1 MQIFNF
7 LLLAGAV
14 TALFL
19 ASVAWNRRHAPGAPA
34 LLAMQLSAAWWLTCY
49 ALPFARLWPDDGMFL
64 RMRVIFPAV
73 VAIAPITFV
82 FVLSYTRGTNKWP
95 LSRLLA
101 LAIMPAIV
109 LGAALSPL
117 HDLCFGTWRGVA
129 TDSIFQM
136 GPLFWVHSLYSYV
149 LVGKSVLTLVAAYD
163 RGSTH
168 VRRQS
173 RILLGALLVPI
184 ICNVAFIGGVSPP
197 DIDPTPIGLVVSGI
211 LVSLAILR
219 RGLFDLVAVAY
230 EKIGS
235 AITDGFIV
243 IDAQRR
249 IVESNAA
256 IRRIFDIDEPVRPGR
271 PLGAQLAELD
281 EHVAR
286 LGTTPTTTEFVHG
299 GARHLELRTFAI
311 CNDDGNTIGAVL
323 IVRDVTEARTTSL
336 ALEQA
341 NTRLKAQLDTIQSMQ
356 AQLQEQVIRDPLTGL
371 YNRLYLTDALA
382 RELTCSARAQGSFAV
397 VMIDVD
403 HFKTV
408 NDVHGH
414 ALGDTLLRA
423 LGSLLRQQVR
433 PTDSPCRYGGEEFV
447 IIMRDVTLELAIERI
462 NELRVAFAAL
472 RFAANGVDVSRTFSA
487 GVALYPMHG
496 RDEATLLAAADAA
509 LYAAKGAGR
518 NRVHAAAVTPS
529 PENSSADRT
538 ASSHPF
544 HPDPPGPR

>member
-19 ASVAWNRRHAPGAPA
+19 AAVAWHRRHAPGAPA

-49 ALPFARLWPDDGMFL
+49 ALPFARLWPDDGMFV

-73 VAIAPITFV
+73 VAIAPITLV
-82 FVLSYTRGTNKWP
+82 FVSSYTHGTNRRR
-95 LSRLLA
+95 LSKLLA
-101 LAIMPAIV
+101 LAVVPMAV
-109 LGAALSPL
+109 LAAALSPL
-117 HDLCFGTWRGVA
+117 HDLCFGTWRGLE
-129 TDSIFQM
+129 TDSIVQM
-136 GPLFWVHSLYSYV
+136 GPLFWLHALYSYV
-149 LVGKSVLTLVAAYD
+149 LVGKSVLALVVAYEQGTT
-163 RGSTH
+163 R
-168 VRRQS
+168 VRRQT

-184 ICNVAFIGGVSPP
+184 VCNASFISGVSPP
-197 DIDPTPIGLVVSGI
+197 HIDPTPLGLVASGI
-211 LVSLAILR
+211 LVSLAIFR
-219 RGLFDLVAVAY
+219 RGLFDLVAVAH
-230 EKIGS
+230 EKIGE
-235 AITDGFIV
+235 AITDGVIV

-256 IRRIFDIDEPVRPGR
+256 LRRIFDIGQPVKPGR
-271 PLGAQLAELD
+271 LLGHQLAELD
-281 EHVAR
+281 DHVAR
-286 LGTTPTTTEFVHG
+286 LGNTPTTTEFVHA

-311 CNDDGNTIGAVL
+311 CADDGAMIGTVL
-323 IVRDVTEARTTSL
+323 IVRDVTDARTTSL

-341 NTRLKAQLDTIQSMQ
+341 NAQLRAQLATIQSMQ

-382 RELTCSARAQGSFAV
+382 RALSCSARSQGAFAV

-414 ALGDTLLRA
+414 ALGDAMLRA

-447 IIMRDVTLELAIERI
+447 IIMRDVTLDLAIERVD
-462 NELRVAFAAL
+462 ELRVAFSAL
-472 RFAANGVDVSRTFSA
+472 RFASNGVDVSRTFSA
-487 GVALYPMHG
+487 GVALYPLHG
-496 RDEATLLAAADAA
+496 HDEASLLAAADAA
-509 LYAAKGAGR
+509 LYAAKAAGR
-518 NRVHAAAVTPS
+518 NRVCEAAAAV
-529 PENSSADRT
+529 
-538 ASSHPF
+538 AS
-544 HPDPPGPR
+544 

>member
-19 ASVAWNRRHAPGAPA
+19 AAVAWRRRHAPGAPA
-34 LLAMQLSAAWWLTCY
+34 LLAMQLSAAWWLACY
-49 ALPFARLWPDDGMFL
+49 ALPFARLWPDDGMFV

-73 VAIAPITFV
+73 VAIAPIALV
-82 FVLSYTRGTNKWP
+82 FVLSYTRGTNKWRP
-95 LSRLLA
+95 SSLLA
-101 LAIMPAIV
+101 LAVVPAVV
-109 LGAALSPL
+109 LAVALSPRYE
-117 HDLCFGTWRGVA
+117 LCFGTWRGVA

-149 LVGKSVLTLVAAYD
+149 LIGIAVLALVTAYEQGTT
-163 RGSTH
+163 R
-168 VRRQS
+168 VRRQT

-184 ICNVAFIGGVSPP
+184 ICNTSFISGVSPP
-197 DIDPTPIGLVVSGI
+197 HIDPTPLGLVASGI
-211 LVSLAILR
+211 LVSLAIFR
-219 RGLFDLVAVAY
+219 RGLFDLVSVAR

-243 IDAQRR
+243 VDAQRR

-256 IRRIFDIDEPVRPGR
+256 IRTIFDIDQPVRPGR
-271 PLGAQLAELD
+271 PLGDQLAELD

-286 LGTTPTTTEFVHG
+286 LGDAPTTTEFVHG

-311 CNDDGNTIGAVL
+311 CDDDGNTIGYVL
-323 IVRDVTEARTTSL
+323 IVRDVTETRKTSL

-341 NTRLKAQLDTIQSMQ
+341 NEQLRAQLDTIRSMQ

-371 YNRLYLTDALA
+371 YNRLYLADVLA
-382 RELTCSARAQGSFAV
+382 RELTCSARTQAPFAV

-414 ALGDTLLRA
+414 ALGDAMLRA

-447 IIMRDVTLELAIERI
+447 IVMHDVTLDQAVERV
-462 NELRVAFAAL
+462 NELRVAFSAL
-472 RFAANGVDVSRTFSA
+472 RFASNGVDVSRTFSA
-487 GVALYPMHG
+487 GVALFPVHG
-496 RDEATLLAAADAA
+496 HDEAALLAAADAA
-509 LYAAKGAGR
+509 LYAAKAGGR
-518 NRVHAAAVTPS
+518 NKVCQAAAHVES
-529 PENSSADRT
+529 
-538 ASSHPF
+538 
-544 HPDPPGPR
+544 